1 MPGYR
6 FDRVLFLCVANSARS
21 QMAEGLAR
29 ALFGEAVTVES
40 AGSQPSRV
48 NPYAIQVM
56 AEWDL
61 DIRNQTSKS
70 VDTIDPAGVDLVVT
84 LCAEAVCPV
93 FLGQAPR
100 LHWPLVDP
108 DRKDVERTEAE
119 RLDDFRQARDA
130 IQGRLEVLKALRDV
144 PAGPIPQGFHASLRV
159 PDLAAATRFYT
170 WLLGEAP
177 TTWTHDL
184 VVFLPATLRL
194 NLVLRRVDDPT
205 PQPDTPHH
213 WGIDVGSR
221 EAVIAAQQRAEAA
234 GWAVREPARTTGHG
248 PPRHELWL
256 TDPGGNAIALYA
268 PVTEA
273 ESVDKPAHSEP
284 VSLR

>member
-61 DIRNQTSKS
+61 DIRNQASKS

-84 LCAEAVCPV
+84 LCAEEVCPV

-100 LHWPLVDP
+100 LHWPLTDP

-119 RLDDFRQARDA
+119 RLDDFRQARNQ
-130 IQGRLEVLKALRDV
+130 IQGRLAVLKALRDI
-144 PAGPIPQGFHASLRV
+144 PAGPTPQSFQASLHV

-177 TTWTHDL
+177 TTWTHRL
-184 VVFLPATLRL
+184 VVFTPANLRL
-194 NLVLRRVDDPT
+194 NLVLRLVDDPS

-221 EAVIAAQQRAEAA
+221 EAVIAAQQRAETA
-234 GWAVREPARTTGHG
+234 GWPIREPARTTGHSN
-248 PPRHELWL
+248 PRHELWL
-256 TDPGGNAIALYA
+256 TDPGGNAIAIYA
-268 PVTEA
+268 HGTEA
-273 ESVDKPAHSEP
+273 EQADLPADREP
-284 VSLR
+284 MSLR